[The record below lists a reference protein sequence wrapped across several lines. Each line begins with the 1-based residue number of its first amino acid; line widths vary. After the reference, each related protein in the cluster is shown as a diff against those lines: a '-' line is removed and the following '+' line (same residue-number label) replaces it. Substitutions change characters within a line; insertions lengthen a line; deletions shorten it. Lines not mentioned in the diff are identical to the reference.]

1 MTKPFSR
8 RRFLAAALLASGAL
22 AATPLG
28 RARAQALA
36 GKTVIV
42 VGAGIAGLGAARA
55 LANQGAQVIVLEAR
69 DRIGGRLATDW
80 SLGADAPFEIGAGW
94 IHGPSP
100 DNPAKQLADA
110 AGCSYFR
117 TADESLRLFNADG
130 VEWDAEEIAWVDEE
144 WAEALW
150 TVDQTLEYS
159 DRRSLA
165 RAIRDLY
172 PSALQ
177 EPGLRW
183 ALSAYTEFSKGAPIE
198 DLSAVYHD
206 DDKAFDG
213 ADVVVANGYDTL
225 LRPIAEGLDI
235 RLNTPVE
242 WIWHDAADG
251 TEVGLPG
258 GGTLS
263 ADYLICT
270 LPLGVLKAGTVE
282 FDPPLPSGHRDRIE
296 GLGFGSV
303 TKLALKFEQ
312 PFWDTQTQYFGIVT
326 EPKGRWNYWL
336 NYRTFSRENV
346 LLGLSVGAY
355 APVADAMDDAAMR
368 ADGLEVLRGVW
379 GEAVPEPTQMLA
391 TRWSQDP
398 FALGAYAYP
407 RPGGRPSQ
415 FDDLGEMIAGRLVL
429 AGEHTTFDYAG
440 TIHGAY
446 MEGLRA
452 AEAVIEAAG

>member
-1 MTKPFSR
+1 MSKPFSR

-28 RARAQALA
+28 RARAQALS
-36 GKTVIV
+36 GRRVIV
-42 VGAGIAGLGAARA
+42 VGAGVAGLGAARA
-55 LANQGAQVIVLEAR
+55 LKNQGAEVVVVEAR

-80 SLGADAPFEIGAGW
+80 SLGPDAPFEIGAGW

-110 AGCSYFR
+110 AGCSYFL
-117 TADESLRLFNADG
+117 TDDYSIRLYDPDG
-130 VEWDAEEIAWVDEE
+130 AEWDADEMAWVDEE

-150 TVDQTLEYS
+150 TVDQTLDYS
-159 DRRSLA
+159 DKRSLA
-165 RAIRDLY
+165 QAIRDLY

-206 DDKAFDG
+206 DDKVFDG
-213 ADVVVANGYDTL
+213 ADVVVANGFDTL
-225 LRPIAEGLDI
+225 LKPLADGLDI
-235 RLNTPVE
+235 RLGTPVE
-242 WIWHDAADG
+242 WIWHDSADG
-251 TEVGLPG
+251 TEIGLAG
-258 GGTLS
+258 GETIW

-270 LPLGVLKAGTVE
+270 LPMGVLKAGSVE
-282 FDPPLPSGHRDRIE
+282 FDPPLPDDHRRRID

-303 TKLALKFEQ
+303 TKLALKFDQ
-312 PFWDTQTQYFGIVT
+312 PFWDIETQYFGIVT
-326 EPKGRWNYWL
+326 EEKGRWNYWL

-355 APVADAMDDAAMR
+355 APVADAMNDAAMQ
-368 ADGLEVLRGVW
+368 ADGLAVLRGVW
-379 GEAVPEPTQMLA
+379 GDAVTEPTQMLA
-391 TRWSQDP
+391 TRWSRDP
-398 FALGAYAYP
+398 FALGAYTYP

-415 FDDLGEMIAGRLVL
+415 FDDLGDMIEGRMVL

-440 TIHGAY
+440 TVHGAY